1 MKLSIIIPCY
11 NEEQTIFPFFEVT
24 SKFVENIRT
33 DCEFIF
39 VNDGSKDKTL
49 QKIIEL
55 KKTFSDFNI
64 TIIDFSRNFG
74 KESGILAGLKES
86 TGDFVVT
93 MDADLQDPPNLLMPM
108 LEILE
113 AGEFD
118 SVATY
123 RVDRK
128 GEPPIRSFFAR
139 KFYQLINRIS
149 DVNIVDGAR
158 DYRMMTRNMVDSVLS
173 LTEYHRFS
181 KGIFAWVGYR
191 TKYMEFENVER
202 VAGETKW
209 NFFKLVAYAIEG
221 IVAFTTIPLRISII
235 FGFLFSTLAFLYMIF
250 VIIKAFLYGD
260 PVQGYPSMMVIILFL
275 GGIQLLSLGVL
286 GEYLAKTYME
296 VKHRPSYIVKSRY

>member
-1 MKLSIIIPCY
+1 MKLSIIVPCY

-24 SKFVENIRT
+24 SKYVENIKT
-33 DCEFIF
+33 DCEFFF

-55 KKTFSDFNI
+55 KNTFSDFNI

-74 KESGILAGLKES
+74 KEAGILAGLKES

-93 MDADLQDPPNLLMPM
+93 MDADLQDPPSLLMPM

-250 VIIKAFLYGD
+250 VIIKALLYGD